1 MSKSTGEF
9 LRLGVAWPTIR
20 ISPLVYRYFCMTAHY
35 RTQMA
40 FSWESLKASQTA
52 LNRLYQ
58 AAYDWGTPGAPL
70 PDVIAAFEAQV
81 NDDLNF
87 PRALAVVW
95 ELVKSKARDGDKKAT
110 LLRLDDWLGLDIGQ
124 WAPAE
129 LVVPEAV
136 QVLVAARQQART
148 DRDFSAADA
157 LRGEIEALGFSVEDT
172 REGPKIAA
180 LSS

>member
-1 MSKSTGEF
+1 M
-9 LRLGVAWPTIR
+9 V
-20 ISPLVYRYFCMTAHY
+20 
-35 RTQMA
+35 
-40 FSWESLKASQTA
+40 
-52 LNRLYQ
+52 
-58 AAYDWGTPGAPL
+58 
-70 PDVIAAFEAQV
+70 AAFEAQV

-95 ELVKSKARDGDKKAT
+95 ELVKSKASDGDKKAT
-110 LLRLDDWLGLDIGQ
+110 LLKLDDWLGLDIEQ
-124 WAPAE
+124 WAPTE

-136 QVLVAARQQART
+136 EALVAARQQART

-172 REGPKIAA
+172 REGPRIAA

>member
-1 MSKSTGEF
+1 M
-9 LRLGVAWPTIR
+9 
-20 ISPLVYRYFCMTAHY
+20 
-35 RTQMA
+35 
-40 FSWESLKASQTA
+40 
-52 LNRLYQ
+52 
-58 AAYDWGTPGAPL
+58 
-70 PDVIAAFEAQV
+70 
-81 NDDLNF
+81 
-87 PRALAVVW
+87 VW
-95 ELVKSKARDGDKKAT
+95 ELVKSKASDGDKKAT
-110 LLRLDDWLGLDIGQ
+110 LLKLDDWLGLDIEQ

-136 QVLVAARQQART
+136 EALVAARQQART